1 MLFQLILN
9 IIVFFLK
16 IAMWI
21 GLAVLAIPAGIYALM
36 KNFFPIF
43 VQDASAWFWIIFSI
57 IVFVAYFVLWKPIV
71 WLVGGI
77 SVLSAGQ

>member
-21 GLAVLAIPAGIYALM
+21 ALAVLAIPAGIYALM
-36 KNFFPIF
+36 NNFFPAF
-43 VQDASAWFWIIFSI
+43 VEDANAWFWIIFSI
-57 IVFVAYFVLWKPIV
+57 IVFVAYVILWKPII